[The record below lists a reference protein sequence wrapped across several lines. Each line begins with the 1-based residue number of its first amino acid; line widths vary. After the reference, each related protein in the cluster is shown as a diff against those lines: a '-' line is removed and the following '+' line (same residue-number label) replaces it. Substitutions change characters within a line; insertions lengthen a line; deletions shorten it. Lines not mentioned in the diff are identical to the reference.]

1 MKDELSIGNLSSGA
15 AAGSAEKAPVK
26 TFIFDCG
33 RVITLDQDQS
43 KVTVMAGL
51 LGAPVRDFSVVYHA
65 ERSGY
70 DRGTLSAADYWGMVG
85 RHFGSRPD
93 TGMVDKLIALDMD
106 SWFRINPE
114 TVAIVRELKRL
125 NYRVLMLSNMNL
137 EGKIRLFGTAR
148 ILDGEDWLSLFDEVL
163 LSCDLGMI
171 KPDEAIYRACLA
183 KTMAEPSECL
193 FIDDIEVNL
202 EGARRCGITTHLFTE
217 AGILHEYLAMLLADK
232 WRYR

>member
-1 MKDELSIGNLSSGA
+1 MKDELYMENAPS
-15 AAGSAEKAPVK
+15 GSAIGTLITSPIK

-33 RVITLDQDQS
+33 RVMTLDQDLA
-43 KVTVMAGL
+43 KVKAMAKL
-51 LGAPVRDFSVVYHA
+51 IGAPIKDFSPVYHA

-70 DRGTLSAADYWGMVG
+70 DRGTLSAIDYWGMVG
-85 RHFGSRPD
+85 RHFGIIPD
-93 TGMVDKLIALDMD
+93 AEMVDELITLDMD

-114 TVAIVRELKRL
+114 TVALVRELKRL
-125 NYRVLMLSNMNL
+125 NYRVVMLSNMNL
-137 EGKIRLFGTAR
+137 EGKIRLFGKGH

-171 KPDEAIYRACLA
+171 KPDQEIFRACLA
-183 KTMAEPSECL
+183 RTMAEPSECL

-202 EGARRCGITTHLFTE
+202 EGARRCGIATHLFTK
-217 AGILHEYLAMLLADK
+217 ADILHDVLAGLIADK